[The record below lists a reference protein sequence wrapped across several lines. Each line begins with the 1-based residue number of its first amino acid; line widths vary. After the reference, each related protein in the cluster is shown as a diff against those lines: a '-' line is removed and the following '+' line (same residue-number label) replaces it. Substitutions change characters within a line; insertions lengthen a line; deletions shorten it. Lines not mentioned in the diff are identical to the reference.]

1 MQKLLLQLFIEGEL
15 VELHDDES
23 VTLTQSLQ
31 DILDLQKVFTD
42 FTRTFNVPATKTNNK
57 IFKHFYNPDI
67 DVINFRPKEKKEA
80 VLQLNY
86 KDFKKGFVKY
96 ESVQM
101 TNNEP
106 ENYRITFFG
115 QTITIKDLFK
125 DDKLYDLEDF
135 NFYQLYEGSSI
146 IAKMQSG
153 ESLEIDGET
162 ITDSIIYPLIT
173 HTDRLIYNSGDDT
186 AGTKNLYVG
195 SNSHGLVFDQLKP
208 AIRIYT
214 LIRAIETKY
223 NIKFSTD
230 FFSTTNPTFYNL
242 YLWMQ
247 REKGSIIGDD
257 TQPADALIPSTSFHT
272 WATVSSTYD
281 RTNQKKALRLKGE
294 RKQGHGSTGFFK
306 TGRSYV
312 NLDNYK
318 GDRFMV
324 LTVETSAGVEYK
336 TKITQA
342 AVGNRSVFHESEQTS
357 AGTDNIITLSDSKK
371 LLKGSTY
378 HLSITSLVSATFEV
392 TMTILEGDTTG
403 ANKATATNTFTTN
416 VQKNIYLKDQMPDIK
431 VIDFLAGLYK
441 TFNLTSFLENDI
453 IKVQP
458 LDEFYA
464 ASTTSYDV
472 TDFIDKTKSE
482 VSLPI
487 PYDNLQFRYAGNET
501 FLTAFHNQ
509 FNNIK
514 WGHLEYALVQ
524 ENMNKPYKVEL
535 PFEHMKFERLRNI
548 TGGAF
553 VDVQWGWSVNQ
564 DQEPLL
570 TKPLIF
576 YAHKITSGTNIGVMS
591 SAGGTVTSV
600 SDYYIPSNIVDPTIT
615 GNTTSQTIHW
625 GVEKNEYTAGSAN
638 SSLFETFYRN
648 YITEVFDGSRRIFKF
663 KAFIP
668 EKILLNLQLNDRFI
682 IFNTLYKINKI
693 VTNFETGISDLELL
707 NELDNFEVG
716 TDIIIKDTVKTV
728 DVAYI
733 TADTTKVRADAEL
746 VRI

>member
-1 MQKLLLQLFIEGEL
+1 MQKLLLQLYIEGEL
-15 VELHDDES
+15 VELHDNES

-42 FTRTFNVPATKTNNK
+42 FTRTFNVPATKNNNK

-67 DVINFRPKEKKEA
+67 EVINFRPKEKKEA

-125 DDKLYDLEDF
+125 DDKLFDLEDF
-135 NFYQLYEGSSI
+135 NFYQLYDGSSI
-146 IAKMQSG
+146 ITKMQSG
-153 ESLEIDGET
+153 ETLTINGEA
-162 ITDSIIYPLIT
+162 ITDSIIYTLIT

-186 AGTKNLYVG
+186 AGTKNLHVG

-214 LIRAIETKY
+214 IIKAIEAQY
-223 NIKFSTD
+223 NLEFSQD
-230 FFSTTNPTFYNL
+230 FFSTTNSTFYNL

-247 REKGSIIGDD
+247 REKGSIISDD
-257 TQPADALIPSTSFHT
+257 APPADALIPSTSFHQ
-272 WATVSSTYD
+272 WATISSTYD
-281 RTNQKKALRLKGE
+281 RVNQKKAIRLKGE
-294 RKQGHGSTGFFK
+294 RKGSISTGFFK

-312 NLDNYK
+312 NIDNYK
-318 GDRFMV
+318 GKRFMV
-324 LTVETSAGVEYK
+324 LTVDTSAGVEYNIK
-336 TKITQA
+336 VQQA
-342 AVGNRSVFHESEQTS
+342 AVGNRSIFHESTQTS
-357 AGTDNIITLSDSKK
+357 AGTDNIITLSDSKE

-378 HLSITSLVSATFEV
+378 HVSITSSVSATFTV
-392 TMTILEGDTTG
+392 TMTILEGDDTG
-403 ANKATATNTFTTN
+403 ANGATATNTFTTN
-416 VQKNIYLKDQMPDIK
+416 SQRNIYLKDQMPDIK

-458 LDEFYA
+458 LDDFYN
-464 ASTTSYDV
+464 ASTTTYDV
-472 TDFIDKTKSE
+472 TDFIDKTNSE

-487 PYDNLQFRYAGNET
+487 PYDNLQFRYSGNET

-514 WGHLEYALVQ
+514 WGHLEYALVE

-535 PFEHMKFERLRNI
+535 PFEHMKFERLKNV
-548 TGGAF
+548 TGGANT
-553 VDVQWGWSVNQ
+553 DIMWGWSVNQ

-576 YAHKITSGTNIGVMS
+576 YAHKITSGTAIGVMA
-591 SAGGTVTSV
+591 SAGGSVTSV
-600 SDYYIPSNIVDPTIT
+600 NNYYIPSNIVDPTIT

-638 SSLFETFYRN
+638 SSLFQTFYRN
-648 YITEVFDGSRRIFKF
+648 YITEVFDGSRRIYKF

-668 EKILLNLQLNDRFI
+668 ERILLNLQLNDRFI

-707 NELDNFEVG
+707 NEINNFEVG

-728 DVAYI
+728 DVGYI
-733 TADTTKVRADAEL
+733 TADSTKVRADAEL